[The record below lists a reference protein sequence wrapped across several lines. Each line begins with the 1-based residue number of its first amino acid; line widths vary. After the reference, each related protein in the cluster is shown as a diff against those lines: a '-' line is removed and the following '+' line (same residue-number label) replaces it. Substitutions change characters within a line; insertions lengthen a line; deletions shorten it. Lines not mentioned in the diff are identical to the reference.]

1 MATSGQLPHN
11 RRTIIS
17 GVATAAP
24 IYRVPFSLIQ
34 LMRSVRARLVVLS
47 SLLLLL
53 LAASSFYLASLS
65 GELGAYWIVFGALLA
80 GVLLTALIV
89 VSIVQPLNAVLRAL
103 RRTAA
108 GDHAAPLP
116 PARDDEFGEMTRALR
131 QIQDYA
137 TKLDTIAYN
146 DPLTGLHNR
155 ASLERDLSNCI
166 GECGPRAQSI
176 ILLFLDLDNFKS
188 VNDTLGHALGDRYLM
203 EAALRLRRL
212 MPKGARLYHYSG
224 DEFAVVQSGLA
235 SDARLR
241 ARVQELGAGI
251 LEGMSET
258 YVVDEHRL
266 AMSVSIGAS
275 LYSYDGA
282 DAESL
287 IGAAEA
293 AMFEA
298 KRAGR
303 NQLLFSSP
311 AHTDALRR
319 QLQLAGEIRR
329 GIDAGEFE
337 PYFQPVVDTAS
348 GRVVGAEALARW
360 LHPTRGI
367 VMPLEFI
374 PVAEESGAISQLGEQ
389 MFRRGCEEL
398 ARLNGRANGMR
409 LSVNLSARQLR
420 DATLVSSVGEMLHLT
435 GLPAQR
441 IELEITESAVMENIE
456 RNTRTLHA
464 LRRLGVNLSLDDFGT
479 GYSSLSY
486 VQRLPV
492 SKLKIDRS
500 FVSQLGSSREAEA
513 IILATLAMAKSLG
526 LEVVAEGV
534 ETEAQSRQLLQLGCA
549 QQQGYLFT
557 PALPAAALAEWLGVD
572 GRRLSQ
578 VH

>member
-1 MATSGQLPHN
+1 
-11 RRTIIS
+11 
-17 GVATAAP
+17 
-24 IYRVPFSLIQ
+24 
-34 LMRSVRARLVVLS
+34 MRSVRARLVVLS
-47 SLLLLL
+47 GCLLLL
-53 LAASSFYLASLS
+53 LAGSSFYLA
-65 GELGAYWIVFGALLA
+65 GFAGDNGVYWVVAA
-80 GVLLTALIV
+80 AMMVGVLLTALVV
-89 VSIVQPLNAVLRAL
+89 VSIVQPLNDVLRAL

-116 PARDDEFGEMTRALR
+116 PPRDDEFGEMARALR

-137 TKLDTIAYN
+137 AKLDSIAYN

-155 ASLERDLSNCI
+155 ASLEKNLSARI
-166 GECGPRAQSI
+166 AECGPRAQAI
-176 ILLFLDLDNFKS
+176 VLLFLDLDNFKS

-212 MPKGARLYHYSG
+212 MPKGAELYHYSG
-224 DEFAVVQSGLA
+224 DEFAVMQAGLA

-241 ARVQELGAGI
+241 ARVQEIGASL

-303 NQLLFSSP
+303 NQLLFSSR

-329 GIDAGEFE
+329 GLDAGEFE
-337 PYFQPVVDTAS
+337 PYFQPVVDAS
-348 GRVVGAEALARW
+348 SGHVIGAEALARW

-374 PVAEESGAISQLGEQ
+374 PVAEESGTIGRLGELVL
-389 MFRRGCEEL
+389 RRGCEEL
-398 ARLNGRANGMR
+398 TRLNGRANGMR
-409 LSVNLSARQLR
+409 LAVNLSARQLR
-420 DATLVSSVGEMLHLT
+420 DGSLVSSVGEMLHST

-441 IELEITESAVMENIE
+441 VELEITESAVMENVE

-464 LRRLGVNLSLDDFGT
+464 LRRLGVSLSLDDFGT

-526 LEVVAEGV
+526 LDVVAEGV
-534 ETEAQSRQLLQLGCA
+534 ETEAQSQQLLQLGCA

-557 PALPAAALAEWLGVD
+557 PALPASALAEWLSSS
-572 GRRLSQ
+572 GRRAQAHLSAL
-578 VH
+578 